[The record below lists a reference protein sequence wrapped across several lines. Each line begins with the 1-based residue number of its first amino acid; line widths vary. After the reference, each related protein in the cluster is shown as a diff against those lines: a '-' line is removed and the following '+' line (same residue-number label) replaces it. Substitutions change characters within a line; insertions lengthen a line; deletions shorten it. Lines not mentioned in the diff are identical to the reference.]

1 MISLD
6 FGGLSPFL
14 LEAGVANKIG
24 GRIKSLGAKR
34 PLIVADRKLN
44 VAGEVVANIREN
56 FHNVAVTGFD
66 VDATHGAINSTFC
79 LGRSAMSDVIVGLG
93 DDNVMSTAKLAAC
106 ALASSGGLADVIEER
121 RFAQRLPLILIPVG
135 AGGGTEVSSVAALV
149 TPSGKLISFSSAT
162 LRPDLTFLDPEL
174 AASIPWHITAAMAIQ
189 AIVQAIEAYTSR
201 HNKNAVADMFACG
214 ALSLLVS
221 NVAAVIEAPN
231 DLSVRGKMLLGS
243 ALAGYAIASAPGGAI
258 SALSGPLRTRFH
270 VSQGVASAPL
280 LCSVLELNAEKAHA
294 QYAELAG
301 VIEARHRTLAGF
313 VVRIRE
319 VLVESN
325 LFLRLRDLGVT
336 KADLDDLAVE
346 VMRESECLSNNPIEI
361 DLSIARKLYE
371 LAF

>member
-24 GRIKSLGAKR
+24 ARIKSLGAKR

-44 VAGEVVANIREN
+44 MAGKVVAKIREK

-66 VDATHGAINSTFC
+66 VDATQGAINSTVC

-93 DDNVMSTAKLAAC
+93 DDNAMSTAKLAAC
-106 ALASSGGLADVIEER
+106 ALASSEGLAESEER

-135 AGGGTEVSSVAALV
+135 AGGGSELSAVAALV
-149 TPSGKLISFSSAT
+149 TPSGKLISFSSAK

-201 HNKNAVADMFACG
+201 HNKNAVADMFARG

-231 DLSVRGKMLLGS
+231 DLSVRGEMLLGS
-243 ALAGYAIASAPGGAI
+243 ALAGAAIASAPGGAI
-258 SALSGPLRTRFH
+258 GALSCPLRTRFH
-270 VSQGVASAPL
+270 VSQGVASAAL

-301 VIEARHRTLAGF
+301 VIEARHQTLAGF

-346 VMRESECLSNNPIEI
+346 VMWEPECLSNNPIEI
-361 DLSIARKLYE
+361 DLSTARKLYE